1 LKPGGAL
8 GWTRLGAV
16 IDARGPSDGDCRQ
29 CPINI
34 GRLDRPVDHRYRSIA
49 FTGMKR
55 SFEPTGLT
63 MSAAPIPSKT
73 RPVLLQMPI
82 RMSPPLG
89 QAHVR
94 VAIPTLFLLST
105 VARNSSRLSM
115 SAESSSGSGMG
126 RRPTGEAASCSNFEL
141 FDMPASICL

>member
-1 LKPGGAL
+1 MKPGGAL

-16 IDARGPSDGDCRQ
+16 IDARDTSDGDCRQ
-29 CPINI
+29 CPLNI
-34 GRLDRPVDHRYRSIA
+34 GRLDRPVDHRCRSIA
-49 FTGMKR
+49 FTVTGMKR
-55 SFEPTGLT
+55 STELT

-105 VARNSSRLSM
+105 AARNSSRLSM

-126 RRPTGEAASCSNFEL
+126 RRPIGEAASCSNFEL
-141 FDMPASICL
+141 LDMPASICL